1 MNACKSALSHTFITS
16 NTTPLLFHGRNRPLK
31 RPIKG
36 ECNMSN
42 TVADLFNVRSHN
54 PSFFSVKESAVCK
67 GPLLDFCIPVNLHF
81 PPPQMVQRIGEHLP
95 EILRYYPDYAEVHA
109 RYIGEI
115 TGVSPACIV
124 PANGSTEIIT
134 RLCHL
139 TRGPILI
146 PIPTFSRWTD
156 LPNELGIPLHTIK
169 QDVRRNFRL
178 EVAEIVSRVNEL
190 GVRML
195 VISNPSN
202 PTGAWF
208 EFDEIKELVLS
219 LPEVELIVIDES
231 FLDFSDLES
240 AVDLI
245 PRAQNL
251 VVVKSLGKSL
261 GWHGVRLGY
270 AAMNSRGA
278 DLLRSEL
285 PFWNVNGLAAYIL
298 KSMSEFKDEFLQ
310 SLALVA
316 QDRTYMLN
324 QLEGISGLRV
334 FPSKANF
341 LYVELPSNVA
351 GRKLRNRLLEKYGL
365 MVRECSNKIGSSEQ
379 YLRLAV
385 QTKEAVDLLVQAL
398 RESLDRIY

>member
-1 MNACKSALSHTFITS
+1 MN
-16 NTTPLLFHGRNRPLK
+16 NTAA
-31 RPIKG
+31 
-36 ECNMSN
+36 E
-42 TVADLFNVRSHN
+42 LFNVRSHN
-54 PSFFSVKESAVCK
+54 PSFFSVKESSVYK

-81 PPPQMVQRIGEHLP
+81 PPPQMVQRITERLP

-109 RYIGEI
+109 KHIGEI
-115 TGVSPACIV
+115 ADVPPECIV

-139 TRGPILI
+139 TRGPILT

-156 LPNELGIPLHTIK
+156 LPNELGIPLHTIEH
-169 QDVRRNFRL
+169 DVERNFRL
-178 EVAEIVSRVNEL
+178 EVAELVTRASEL
-190 GVRML
+190 RVRML

-208 EFDEIKELVLS
+208 EPDEIEELVLS
-219 LPEVELIVIDES
+219 LPDVELIVIDES
-231 FLDFSDLES
+231 FLDFSGLES
-240 AVDLI
+240 AVRLI

-270 AAMNSRGA
+270 AAMNPRAA
-278 DLLRSEL
+278 DLLKSQL

-298 KSMSEFKDEFLQ
+298 KSMSEFKNEFLQ
-310 SLALVA
+310 SLALAA

-324 QLEGISGLRV
+324 QLEGIPGLRV

-341 LYVELPSNVA
+341 LYIELPPNVS
-351 GRKLRNRLLEKYGL
+351 GRKLRDRLLEQHGM
-365 MVRECSNKIGSSEQ
+365 MVRECSNKIGSSER

-385 QTKEAVDLLVQAL
+385 QTKEAVDLLANAL
-398 RESLDRIY
+398 SRLL

>member
-1 MNACKSALSHTFITS
+1 
-16 NTTPLLFHGRNRPLK
+16 
-31 RPIKG
+31 
-36 ECNMSN
+36 MSN

-139 TRGPILI
+139 TRGPILTT
-146 PIPTFSRWTD
+146 IPTFSRWTD

-178 EVAEIVSRVNEL
+178 EGAEIVSRVNEL

-240 AVDLI
+240 AVHLI

-351 GRKLRNRLLEKYGL
+351 GRKLRDRLLEKYGL

-398 RESLDRIY
+398 SRELF

>member
-1 MNACKSALSHTFITS
+1 MS
-16 NTTPLLFHGRNRPLK
+16 N
-31 RPIKG
+31 
-36 ECNMSN
+36 N

-54 PSFFSVKESAVCK
+54 PSFFSVKESAVYE

-81 PPPQMVQRIGEHLP
+81 PPPQMVQRISEHLP

-109 RYIGEI
+109 RHIAEI
-115 TGVSPACIV
+115 AGVPPECIV

-139 TRGPILI
+139 TRGPILT

-169 QDVRRNFRL
+169 HDVRRNFRL
-178 EVAEIVSRVNEL
+178 DVAELVSRTLEL

-195 VISNPSN
+195 VISNPNN

-208 EFDEIKELVLS
+208 EAGEIEKLVLS

-231 FLDFSDLES
+231 FLDFADLES
-240 AVDLI
+240 AVKLI
-245 PRAQNL
+245 PRAENL

-270 AAMNSRGA
+270 AAMNSRA
-278 DLLRSEL
+278 AERLSSQL

-298 KSMSEFKDEFLQ
+298 KTLSEFKHEFRT
-310 SLALVA
+310 SLERVA
-316 QDRTYMLN
+316 QDRTYMLK
-324 QLEGISGLRV
+324 QLERIPGLRV
-334 FPSKANF
+334 FPSRANF
-341 LYVELPSNVA
+341 LFVELPPNVP
-351 GRKLRNRLLEKYGL
+351 GRELRDRLLEQYGL
-365 MVRECSNKIGSSEQ
+365 MARECSNKIGSSEQ

-385 QTKEAVDLLVQAL
+385 QTKEAVDLLVAALNRELSSLITGSLAEQA
-398 RESLDRIY
+398 S

>member
-1 MNACKSALSHTFITS
+1 MS
-16 NTTPLLFHGRNRPLK
+16 N
-31 RPIKG
+31 
-36 ECNMSN
+36 N
-42 TVADLFNVRSHN
+42 TVAELFNVRSHN
-54 PSFFSVKESAVCK
+54 PSFFSVKESAVYK
-67 GPLLDFCIPVNLHF
+67 GPLIDFCIPVNLHF
-81 PPPQMVQRIGEHLP
+81 PPPQMVQRISEHLP

-109 RYIGEI
+109 KHIAEI
-115 TGVSPACIV
+115 AGVPPECIV

-139 TRGPILI
+139 TRGPILT

-156 LPNELGIPLHTIK
+156 LPNELGIPLHTIEH
-169 QDVRRNFRL
+169 DVRRSFRL
-178 EVAEIVSRVNEL
+178 EIADLISRVNQL

-208 EFDEIKELVLS
+208 EAREIEELVLG

-231 FLDFSDLES
+231 FIDFSDLES
-240 AVDLI
+240 AVSLI
-245 PRAQNL
+245 PKAQNM

-270 AAMNSRGA
+270 AAMNRRA
-278 DLLRSEL
+278 AELLRSEL
-285 PFWNVNGLAAYIL
+285 PFWNINGLAAYIL
-298 KSMSEFKDEFLQ
+298 KSMSDFNDEFRQ

-316 QDRTYMLN
+316 QDRAYMLN
-324 QLEGISGLRV
+324 QLKPVPGLRV

-341 LYVELPSNVA
+341 LYVELPLNMH
-351 GRKLRNRLLEKYGL
+351 GRELRDRLLEHYGL
-365 MVRECSNKIGSSEQ
+365 MVRECSNKTGSSAR

-385 QTKEAVDLLVQAL
+385 QTKESVDLLVHAL
-398 RESLDRIY
+398 NRELSRGRH

>member
-1 MNACKSALSHTFITS
+1 MNNNA
-16 NTTPLLFHGRNRPLK
+16 
-31 RPIKG
+31 
-36 ECNMSN
+36 
-42 TVADLFNVRSHN
+42 VADLFDVRSHN
-54 PSFFSVKESAVCK
+54 PSYFSVKESAVYK

-81 PPPQMVQRIGEHLP
+81 PPPQMVQRIGERLP

-109 RYIGEI
+109 RHIAEI
-115 TGVSPACIV
+115 TGIPPEWIV

-139 TRGPILI
+139 TRGPILT

-156 LPNELGIPLHTIK
+156 LPTELGIPLHTITH
-169 QDVRRNFRL
+169 DVRRNFRL
-178 EVAEIVSRVNEL
+178 TVPEFVSRVAEL

-195 VISNPSN
+195 VISNPNN

-208 EFDEIKELVLS
+208 EAGEIAELVLS

-240 AVDLI
+240 ATSLI
-245 PRAQNL
+245 TKAQNL

-270 AAMNSRGA
+270 AAMNPRA
-278 DLLRSEL
+278 AELLRSQL
-285 PFWNVNGLAAYIL
+285 PFWNINGLAAYIL
-298 KSMSEFKDEFLQ
+298 TTLSEFKDEFRQ
-310 SLALVA
+310 SLSLVA
-316 QDRTYMLN
+316 DDRTYMMN
-324 QLEGISGLRV
+324 QLETIPGIRV
-334 FPSKANF
+334 FSSKANF
-341 LYVELPSNVA
+341 LYVELPPEIP
-351 GRKLRNRLLEKYGL
+351 GRKLRDRLLEEYGL

-385 QTKEAVDLLVQAL
+385 QTKEAVDLLVHAL
-398 RESLDRIY
+398 SHELAWTQVDLRAKNRCASASQTTASTRQ

>member
-1 MNACKSALSHTFITS
+1 MS
-16 NTTPLLFHGRNRPLK
+16 N
-31 RPIKG
+31 
-36 ECNMSN
+36 N

-54 PSFFSVKESAVCK
+54 PSFFSVKESAVYK
-67 GPLLDFCIPVNLHF
+67 GPVLDFCIPVNLHF
-81 PPPQMVQRIGEHLP
+81 PPPEMVHRISERLP

-109 RYIGEI
+109 KHIAEI
-115 TGVSPACIV
+115 AGVPPECIV

-139 TRGPILI
+139 TRGPILT

-169 QDVRRNFRL
+169 HDVRRNFRL

-190 GVRML
+190 AVRML
-195 VISNPSN
+195 VISNPNN

-208 EFDEIKELVLS
+208 EADEIEELVLS
-219 LPEVELIVIDES
+219 LPEVEMIVIDES
-231 FLDFSDLES
+231 FLDFSDLQS
-240 AVDLI
+240 AVNLI
-245 PRAQNL
+245 TRAQNL

-270 AAMNSRGA
+270 AAMNSRAAERLG
-278 DLLRSEL
+278 SQL

-298 KSMSEFKDEFLQ
+298 KSVSEFKDEFLQ

-316 QDRTYMLN
+316 QDRAYMLN
-324 QLEGISGLRV
+324 QLNQVPGLRI
-334 FPSKANF
+334 FSSKANF
-341 LYVELPSNVA
+341 LYVELPPEVS
-351 GRKLRNRLLEKYGL
+351 GRELRDRLLEQYGL
-365 MVRECSNKIGSSEQ
+365 MVRECSNKIGSSER

-398 RESLDRIY
+398 SHELATCDSISSERGNAVGPGRPRKVQSCATPTARDGDAVR

>member
-1 MNACKSALSHTFITS
+1 MS
-16 NTTPLLFHGRNRPLK
+16 N
-31 RPIKG
+31 
-36 ECNMSN
+36 N

-54 PSFFSVKESAVCK
+54 PSFFSVKESAVYE

-81 PPPQMVQRIGEHLP
+81 PPPQMVQRISERLP

-109 RYIGEI
+109 RHIAEI
-115 TGVSPACIV
+115 AGVPPECIV

-139 TRGPILI
+139 TRGPILT

-169 QDVRRNFRL
+169 HDVRRNFRL
-178 EVAEIVSRVNEL
+178 DVAELVSRTLEL

-195 VISNPSN
+195 VISNPNN

-208 EFDEIKELVLS
+208 EAGEIEELVLS

-231 FLDFSDLES
+231 FLDFADLES
-240 AVDLI
+240 AVKLI
-245 PRAQNL
+245 PRAENL

-270 AAMNSRGA
+270 AAMNSQAAER
-278 DLLRSEL
+278 LSSQL

-298 KSMSEFKDEFLQ
+298 KTLSEFKHEFRT
-310 SLALVA
+310 SLARVA
-316 QDRTYMLN
+316 QDRTYMLK
-324 QLEGISGLRV
+324 QLERIPGLRV
-334 FPSKANF
+334 FPSRANF
-341 LYVELPSNVA
+341 LYVELPPNVP
-351 GRKLRNRLLEKYGL
+351 GRELRDRLLEQYGL
-365 MVRECSNKIGSSEQ
+365 MARECSNKIGSSEQ

-385 QTKEAVDLLVQAL
+385 QTKEAVDLLVAALNRELSSLITGSLAEQA
-398 RESLDRIY
+398 S

>member
-1 MNACKSALSHTFITS
+1 MNNSA
-16 NTTPLLFHGRNRPLK
+16 
-31 RPIKG
+31 
-36 ECNMSN
+36 
-42 TVADLFNVRSHN
+42 ADLFNVRSHN
-54 PSFFSVKESAVCK
+54 PSFFSVKESAVYK

-81 PPPQMVQRIGEHLP
+81 PPAQMVQLITERLP

-109 RYIGEI
+109 KHIGEI
-115 TGVSPACIV
+115 AGVPPECIV

-139 TRGPILI
+139 TRGPILT

-169 QDVRRNFRL
+169 HDVRRNFRI
-178 EVAEIVSRVNEL
+178 EVAELVSRAIEL
-190 GVRML
+190 DVRMV
-195 VISNPSN
+195 VISNPNN

-208 EFDEIKELVLS
+208 EANEIEELVLS
-219 LPEVELIVIDES
+219 LPEVEMIVIDES
-231 FLDFSDLES
+231 FLDFAGLES
-240 AVDLI
+240 AVNLI

-270 AAMNSRGA
+270 AAMNSEAA
-278 DLLRSEL
+278 DRLRSEL
-285 PFWNVNGLAAYIL
+285 PFWNVNGLAAYTL
-298 KSMSEFKDEFLQ
+298 KTVSEFKDEFLQ

-316 QDRTYMLN
+316 HDRTYMLD
-324 QLEGISGLRV
+324 QLEEIPGLRV

-341 LYVELPSNVA
+341 LYVELPPNVQ
-351 GRKLRNRLLEKYGL
+351 GRKLRDRLLEQYGL
-365 MVRECSNKIGSSEQ
+365 MVRECSNKIGSSER

-385 QTKEAVDLLVQAL
+385 QTKEAIDLLVQGL
-398 RESLDRIY
+398 RSELIASK

>member
-1 MNACKSALSHTFITS
+1 
-16 NTTPLLFHGRNRPLK
+16 
-31 RPIKG
+31 
-36 ECNMSN
+36 MSN

-139 TRGPILI
+139 TRGPILTT
-146 PIPTFSRWTD
+146 IPTFSRWTD

-240 AVDLI
+240 AVKLI
-245 PRAQNL
+245 PSARNL

-270 AAMNSRGA
+270 AAMNARGA

-298 KSMSEFKDEFLQ
+298 KSMSEFKHEFLQ

-351 GRKLRNRLLEKYGL
+351 GRKLRDRLLKKYGL

>member
-1 MNACKSALSHTFITS
+1 
-16 NTTPLLFHGRNRPLK
+16 
-31 RPIKG
+31 
-36 ECNMSN
+36 MSN
-42 TVADLFNVRSHN
+42 HTVAELFNVRSHN
-54 PSFFSVKESAVCK
+54 PSFFSVKENAVYK

-81 PPPQMVQRIGEHLP
+81 PPPQMVQRISERLP

-109 RYIGEI
+109 KHIGDI
-115 TGVSPACIV
+115 AGLSPECIV

-139 TRGPILI
+139 TRGPILT

-156 LPNELGIPLHTIK
+156 LPEELHIPLHTIEH
-169 QDVRRNFRL
+169 DVVKKFRL
-178 EVAEIVSRVNEL
+178 EVAELVSRVNEL

-195 VISNPSN
+195 VISNPNN

-208 EFDEIKELVLS
+208 EPEEIEELVMS

-231 FLDFSDLES
+231 FLDFSDLQS
-240 AVDLI
+240 AVNLI
-245 PRAQNL
+245 PKAQNL

-270 AAMNSRGA
+270 AATNPGTA
-278 DLLRSEL
+278 ELLRSEL

-298 KSMSEFKDEFLQ
+298 KTVTEFKDEFRQ

-324 QLEGISGLRV
+324 QLEAIPELRV
-334 FPSKANF
+334 FSSKANF
-341 LYVELPSNVA
+341 VYVELPSHVA
-351 GRKLRNRLLEKYGL
+351 GRKLRDRLLEGYGL

-385 QTKEAVDLLVQAL
+385 QTRDAVDLLVQAL
-398 RESLDRIY
+398 TCAVREWQMK

>member
-1 MNACKSALSHTFITS
+1 MN
-16 NTTPLLFHGRNRPLK
+16 
-31 RPIKG
+31 
-36 ECNMSN
+36 N

-139 TRGPILI
+139 TRGPILTT
-146 PIPTFSRWTD
+146 IPTFSRWTD

-240 AVDLI
+240 AVKLI
-245 PRAQNL
+245 PSARNL

-270 AAMNSRGA
+270 AAMNARGA

-351 GRKLRNRLLEKYGL
+351 GRKLRDRLLEKYGL

>member
-1 MNACKSALSHTFITS
+1 MS
-16 NTTPLLFHGRNRPLK
+16 N
-31 RPIKG
+31 
-36 ECNMSN
+36 N

-54 PSFFSVKESAVCK
+54 PSFFSVKESAVYK

-81 PPPQMVQRIGEHLP
+81 PPPQMVQRISERLP

-109 RYIGEI
+109 KHIAEI
-115 TGVSPACIV
+115 AGVPPECIV
-124 PANGSTEIIT
+124 PANGSTEVIT

-139 TRGPILI
+139 TRGPILT

-169 QDVRRNFRL
+169 HDVGRNFRL
-178 EVAEIVSRVNEL
+178 EVAEIVSRVDEL
-190 GVRML
+190 DVRML
-195 VISNPSN
+195 VISNPNN

-208 EFDEIKELVLS
+208 EAGEIEELVLS
-219 LPEVELIVIDES
+219 LPQVELIVIDES
-231 FLDFSDLES
+231 FLDFADLES
-240 AVDLI
+240 AVNLI

-270 AAMNSRGA
+270 AAMNPRA
-278 DLLRSEL
+278 AQILRSEL

-298 KSMSEFKDEFLQ
+298 KTLSEFKGEFLQ

-324 QLEGISGLRV
+324 QLERISGLRV
-334 FPSKANF
+334 FSSKANF
-341 LYVELPSNVA
+341 LYVELPSRVS
-351 GRKLRNRLLEKYGL
+351 GRKLRDRLLEQYGL
-365 MVRECSNKIGSSEQ
+365 MVRECSNKIGSSER

-385 QTKEAVDLLVQAL
+385 QTKEAVDLLAEAL
-398 RESLDRIY
+398 SRELCLKEEFQ

>member
-1 MNACKSALSHTFITS
+1 
-16 NTTPLLFHGRNRPLK
+16 
-31 RPIKG
+31 
-36 ECNMSN
+36 MSN

-139 TRGPILI
+139 TRGPILTT
-146 PIPTFSRWTD
+146 IPTFSRWTD

-169 QDVRRNFRL
+169 QEVRRNFRL

-270 AAMNSRGA
+270 AAMNARGA

-351 GRKLRNRLLEKYGL
+351 GRKLRDRLLEKYGL

-398 RESLDRIY
+398 SRELF

>member
-1 MNACKSALSHTFITS
+1 MS
-16 NTTPLLFHGRNRPLK
+16 N
-31 RPIKG
+31 
-36 ECNMSN
+36 N

-54 PSFFSVKESAVCK
+54 PSFFSVKESTVYK

-81 PPPQMVQRIGEHLP
+81 PPPQMVQRISERLP

-109 RYIGEI
+109 KHIGEI
-115 TGVSPACIV
+115 AGVPPECIV

-139 TRGPILI
+139 TRGPILT

-156 LPNELGIPLHTIK
+156 LPNELGIPLHTIEH
-169 QDVRRNFRL
+169 DVRRNFRL
-178 EVAEIVSRVNEL
+178 EVAELVSRVAEL
-190 GVRML
+190 DVRML

-202 PTGAWF
+202 PTGVWF
-208 EFDEIKELVLS
+208 EADEIEELVLS
-219 LPEVELIVIDES
+219 LPQVELIVIDES
-231 FLDFSDLES
+231 FLDFSRLES
-240 AVDLI
+240 AVTLI
-245 PRAQNL
+245 PKAQNL

-270 AAMNSRGA
+270 AAMNARAA

-298 KSMSEFKDEFLQ
+298 KTLAEFKDEFAQ

-316 QDRTYMLN
+316 RDRTYMLK
-324 QLEGISGLRV
+324 QLERVPGLRV
-334 FPSKANF
+334 FPSQANF
-341 LYVELPSNVA
+341 LYVELPRTVS
-351 GRKLRNRLLEKYGL
+351 GRKLRNRLLEQYGL
-365 MVRECSNKIGSSEQ
+365 MVRECSNKIGSSER

-398 RESLDRIY
+398 SRELSLIRC